1 MNKKQ
6 TFTKHQNTKRMPGTK
21 IKIINVTSFTIK
33 LNKTIANKNSVT
45 LVYL

>member
-6 TFTKHQNTKRMPGTK
+6 TFTRRQNTKRMPETK

-33 LNKTIANKNSVT
+33 LNKTIANKNSVM